1 MRFLF
6 TVAIFLNAL
15 LLFSV
20 QPMIA
25 KALLPVFGG
34 TPTVW
39 LVSMVFFQFAL
50 LAGYGYGH
58 FLGKLGKAQVYGHAG
73 LLMVAA
79 LTLPF
84 KPNTQ
89 AMEGMDPALR
99 LILVLAMA
107 VGPTFVLVSSGAP
120 LMQRW
125 FAATDDP
132 LASRP
137 YFLYSASNLGSMV
150 ALLSYP
156 FFIEPRLR
164 ISEQFGSW
172 MTGFIVLIGA
182 VLVVGTL
189 AFRRWQP
196 PVVESET
203 AEEAE
208 AAPTTNDRLQ
218 WIALSAVPSALLLGV
233 TNFLT
238 ANVAPVPLLWV
249 IPLALYLLTFTLA
262 FARKTIANSTI
273 LGRLVP
279 LVAIPL
285 AIPIALESTDYE
297 RIVALCL
304 FHLGVF
310 FIATWMCHARLAESA
325 PAGKR
330 ATEFYFFLALGGV
343 IGGALTALVSP
354 LVFTTYFEYPLA
366 LSLAVLL
373 RPKLAS
379 KKPEPDNNMP
389 LIVTVASI
397 AAIYIYCAYIRA
409 VPISLAA
416 IPEQFHTGIGVMLT
430 LGIPLIAVF
439 LMGNKPVRQGLA
451 LIALFLGYQHGS
463 LNNPADGLT
472 VLRQKRSF
480 FGVLKVTQSGNKGV
494 SLIHGT
500 TLHGRQ
506 NLEKLDLPITYYHPT
521 GPVGQVFADRTPR
534 KVALVGMGIGTLAAY
549 GKPGMEMT
557 FYEIDP
563 MVVELASNPG
573 LFSFL
578 KDSKAKIDVVVGDGR
593 QKLEQSTNKYDVI
606 VLDAFSSDAI
616 PSHLVTRQAIRAY
629 ERHLA
634 PGGVICFHISNRYL
648 ALENIIGQGAKEEG
662 MVSFLQMDFSVTDE
676 ERADGKT
683 ISSWIMVTRKP
694 EDFGKMLS
702 DPRWTRF
709 EPKVGARAWTDD
721 YSNLWQAFQEKREAN

>member
-1 MRFLF
+1 VRFLF

-58 FLGKLGKAQVYGHAG
+58 FLGKLGKFQVFGHVG
-73 LLMVAA
+73 LLAVSA

-89 AMEGMDPALR
+89 ALENMDPALR
-99 LILVLAMA
+99 LIAVLAMA

-164 ISEQFGSW
+164 ISEQYGGW
-172 MTGFIVLIGA
+172 MTGFIILCAA
-182 VLVVGTL
+182 VLLVGGL
-189 AFRRWQP
+189 AFKRWQTP
-196 PVVESET
+196 TET
-203 AEEAE
+203 AETEEDDAP
-208 AAPTTNDRLQ
+208 PTTNDRLR

-262 FARKTIANSTI
+262 FARRTIANSTL

-285 AIPIALESTDYE
+285 AIPIALESTDHE
-297 RIVALCL
+297 RIVQLCL

-310 FIATWMCHARLAESA
+310 FIATWMCHSRLAESA

-343 IGGALTALVSP
+343 IGGAMTALVSP
-354 LVFTTYFEYPLA
+354 LVFNTYFEYPLA
-366 LSLAVLL
+366 LALAVLL
-373 RPKLAS
+373 RPKPAS
-379 KKPEPDNNMP
+379 DKPQPDNNLP
-389 LIVTVASI
+389 LITTIASV
-397 AAIYIYCAYIRA
+397 AAIYIYCAYIRG
-409 VPISLAA
+409 VSIPLAS
-416 IPEQFHTGIGVMLT
+416 IPEKYHQGIGVMLT
-430 LGIPLIAVF
+430 IGLPLIAVF
-439 LMGNKPVRQGLA
+439 LMSNKPVRQGLA
-451 LIALFLGYQHGS
+451 LIALFLGYQHGT
-463 LNNPADGLT
+463 LNNPSDGIT
-472 VLRQKRSF
+472 VLRQERSF
-480 FGVLKVTQSGNKGV
+480 FGVLKVTQTGNKGV

-506 NLEKLDLPITYYHPT
+506 NLEKLDLPITYYFPT
-521 GPVGQVFADRTPR
+521 GPIGQIFADRTPK
-534 KVALVGMGIGTLAAY
+534 KVALVGMGVGTLAAY
-549 GKPGMEMT
+549 GKPGMDMT

-563 MVVELASNPG
+563 LVLELASNPG

-578 KDSKAKIDVVVGDGR
+578 KDSKANIKTVIGDGR
-593 QKLEQSTNKYDVI
+593 QKLEQSPDKYDVI

-616 PSHLVTRQAIRAY
+616 PAHLITRQAIRAY
-629 ERHLA
+629 ENHLA
-634 PGGVICFHISNRYL
+634 PGGIICFHISNRYL
-648 ALENIIGQGAKEEG
+648 ALENIIAQGAKEEG
-662 MVSFLQMDFSVTDE
+662 LVSYYQMDVAITDE
-676 ERADGKT
+676 ERLDGKT
-683 ISSWIMVTRKP
+683 ASTWIMVTRKP
-694 EDFGKMLS
+694 EDFGKMQKDSRWELFT
-702 DPRWTRF
+702 PR
-709 EPKVGARAWTDD
+709 PDARAWTDD
-721 YSNLWQAFQEKREAN
+721 YSNLWQAFQEKNADR